1 MINQFQG
8 GMNKDSHPSNLQ
20 PSEYIEAWNAVQ
32 NSKEYGNLYNLSNE
46 KGFSIYSD
54 FKEKKPNNII
64 IGMFPINGRIVVF
77 SITLFDEIE
86 YKTSSSEVG
95 FIDEDS
101 IYKTVINDTNPNIYS
116 SGFKPTQQQ
125 IDSYSDFEFLNFNI
139 NNQIDCEGRINFN
152 NQLIVYWLDGLNRPR
167 FLEIDRDYELPENK
181 FEGLSRQVL
190 IVDAPNKANVEY
202 ERTLDGGGLLTPG
215 VYQFVVRYFNDVNQ
229 YTTFGYIC
237 HPIPVVD
244 ESESTADRNDYDGVG
259 FNYPLQINK
268 SIELEIQNL
277 DLNFKFFEVIV
288 IYYSGSSNTFNA
300 NVYRSFP
307 IRDTTQKIIYNGEI
321 GESVLLEELLQVPT
335 SYDTGKHIIQKDGR
349 IFISNLKSNSF
360 LDLQPIANKLILAYT
375 IKDKEITTTGF
386 NNSSNIDNDNDE
398 FFYINSSKD
407 ADYKNPNSTFEEK
420 GYLRGEVYDFA
431 IVGINKDNS
440 ETFAYHIP
448 AKLVPSVSQQLET
461 YESANGS
468 SLASLYQSGSGIQDE
483 QGNSLDNRPIRYHR
497 FPSLV
502 LEPHV
507 TNNISSNLQTIN
519 IMGFQIPNLQA
530 VLDEFPEIT
539 KKLKGIVVVRRKRD
553 TQNNRSIY
561 SRGLVHRMLSQ
572 ESLKFQNGNYGLVFY
587 PENMYPNPDWNS
599 GDFGNTDIDANGN
612 QYTNDFMLRVDPFSN
627 NLNISR
633 QILQRNTGGQPL
645 NSVLI
650 TCGEVFNRFGNVNY
664 AAFYSPET
672 VLGALQKPDASYQL
686 VEDLALVSLCRNVNS
701 VQGMS
706 YTEEGSMITT
716 GGQFRAGF
724 AGYDMIMHD
733 YFNPSNAGHILRNPY
748 NILTSYEI
756 LNNTGIEFSP
766 NGRNNIGGLLRTIND
781 STSVGGF
788 PTPSTPIRINGS
800 GSEEY
805 LLLELNSPFREN
817 SLSGIIDQLFW
828 YPALEPQINGLN
840 DFTYVDATT
849 TTVNPTP
856 QRFVLLGRTRDSY
869 YNGSIQER
877 SLYSLRRNN
886 ASYAQYGSIDGAEYI
901 TVGKL
906 NVINDI
912 VETEIDNGTVI
923 NKRLFNGDIFIS
935 KFFYTSTIQL
945 ELAGAWQQN
954 NDNNQG
960 FYDLK
965 DAITGSKNGH
975 TFRGGHYFWV
985 ESEINCDYRHRPVDY
1000 VDPNDPGS
1008 WVDGAP
1014 YYPKNRLTVDT
1025 QGPVMAVDS
1034 ELLPSRGYNS
1044 NYSKENDLKVYI
1056 SKPLGFTNVNDFPNR
1071 TIYSEQSILG
1081 EQTDNNKIFLQKN
1094 FQETP
1099 RNKGEITGQFIHQ
1112 NTLYLHTE
1120 RSLFRTFVNQ
1130 ANAVL
1135 SNAQDLILG
1144 NGGVFSLPPQEIYPI
1159 LSGHAGLLHKWTGV
1173 QTPFG
1178 YIFMDYFNKKVFM
1191 FGETL
1196 EEISQSGMYNWFKN
1210 STPIMENNII
1220 NPNGSGAVAFYDPDN
1235 RRYVLTMKK
1244 GEEYKTVSFSMYS
1257 KKWTSF
1263 HDYKPAVVIT
1273 MDQDIYSSSDISKGV
1288 YKHNSGS
1295 YGQYYDDIL
1304 HEFIVTFCVNENKLI
1319 SKVYDSLII
1328 NCDSYKGDEDL
1339 YQDVKQLIEFFDT
1352 LQCWND
1358 YQNTG
1363 EVELKVRDNRMINV
1377 ENEFDYNVKKV
1388 NNQFQVKIPLS
1399 KTEDNFENIYEEAN
1413 FMPVMEDAARMRS
1426 KYLITKLVYKNSKN
1440 LYFVLMEII
1449 SKLRNSSR

>member
-77 SITLFDEIE
+77 SITLFDEIDK
-86 YKTSSSEVG
+86 KTSSSEVG
-95 FIDEDS
+95 FIDEDG

-125 IDSYSDFEFLNFNI
+125 IDYYSDFEFLNFNI

-167 FLEIDRDYELPENK
+167 FLEIDRDYELPENQ

-202 ERTLDGGGLLTPG
+202 SKTLDGGGLLTPG

-244 ESESTADRNDYDGVG
+244 ESESTADRNDYDGVS

-307 IRDTTQKIIYNGEI
+307 IRDTIQKIIYNGEI

-375 IKDKEITTTGF
+375 IKDKVVNTTAQRGIQ
-386 NNSSNIDNDNDE
+386 NIDIPNDE
-398 FFYINSSKD
+398 DFYINSSKD

-420 GYLRGEVYDFA
+420 GFLRGEVYDLA

-448 AKLVPSVSQQLET
+448 AKLVPSITNELT
-461 YESANGS
+461 AYESANGNPS
-468 SLASLYQSGSGIQDE
+468 IGVRYTIGSGVKDVN
-483 QGNSLDNRPIRYHR
+483 GNSLEGEFIRYHQ
-497 FPSLV
+497 FPSLAQ
-502 LEPHV
+502 EPHV
-507 TNNISSNLQTIN
+507 VTNPGSTITTIR
-519 IMGFQIPNLQA
+519 IMGFEIPNLQA

-539 KKLKGIVVVRRKRD
+539 SKLKGIIIVRRKRD
-553 TQNNRSIY
+553 TQNNRSIF
-561 SRGLVHRMLSQ
+561 SRGIAHRMLVQ
-572 ESLKFQNGNYGLVFY
+572 ESLPRNGKLVFY
-587 PENMYPNPDWNS
+587 PGNIDNNITPDWNT
-599 GDFGNTDIDANGN
+599 GNFGQDNLDEGLVPADIANG
-612 QYTNDFMLRVDPFSN
+612 YMLRVDPFCN
-627 NLNISR
+627 NLKITR
-633 QILQRNTGGQPL
+633 DILGTVGVGGV
-645 NSVLI
+645 SKSFI
-650 TCGEVFNRFGNVNY
+650 FTCGENFNISNNGNVNY

-672 VLGALQKPDASYQL
+672 VLGALQNPAAGYKL
-686 VEDLALVSLCRNVNS
+686 KEELSLYGFCHVVTNVNN
-701 VQGMS
+701 MS
-706 YTEEGSMITT
+706 YGSEGSRSDTD
-716 GGQFRAGF
+716 GQLRSAF
-724 AGYDMIMHD
+724 AGYDMLFYD
-733 YFNPSNAGHILRNPY
+733 YHVNAGSINTGNFGIETSYNVSNNNGISFKQVGISEIQSLLKTVNPSNA
-748 NILTSYEI
+748 
-756 LNNTGIEFSP
+756 
-766 NGRNNIGGLLRTIND
+766 LL
-781 STSVGGF
+781 GF
-788 PTPSTPIRINGS
+788 NLSLETIRINGS
-800 GSEEY
+800 GSESY
-805 LLLELNSPFREN
+805 LLLELNQKFDPLLSPGQVYP
-817 SLSGIIDQLFW
+817 LLW
-828 YPALEPQINGLN
+828 YSSIFPISSAN
-840 DFTYVDATT
+840 DFTYSIFNGSFNLNGDNGAE
-849 TTVNPTP
+849 
-856 QRFVLLGRTRDSY
+856 D
-869 YNGSIQER
+869 GSIQFR
-877 SLYSLRRNN
+877 KLYSLSRDNTT
-886 ASYAQYGSIDGAEYI
+886 YPQYGTIDGAEYI
-901 TVGKL
+901 PVD
-906 NVINDI
+906 NI
-912 VETEIDNGTVI
+912 EIKNSIAIFDASFNG
-923 NKRLFNGDIFIS
+923 FYNGDIFIS

-945 ELAGAWQQN
+945 ELAGAWQKTN
-954 NDNNQG
+954 NNNQG

-965 DAITGSKNGH
+965 DAITGQKNGH
-975 TFRGGHYFWV
+975 TLRGGHYFWV

-1081 EQTDNNKIFLQKN
+1081 EQTDNNKIFLQQN

-1099 RNKGEITGQFIHQ
+1099 RNKGAITGQFIHQ

-1159 LSGHAGLLHKWTGV
+1159 SSGHAGLLHKWTGV

-1210 STPIMENNII
+1210 NTPIMENNII

-1244 GEEYKTVSFSMYS
+1244 GEEYKTISFSMYS

-1273 MDQDIYSSSDISKGV
+1273 MDQEIYSSSDISKGV

-1304 HEFIVTFCVNENKLI
+1304 HEFIVTFCINENKLI
-1319 SKVYDSLII
+1319 SKVYDSLIV

-1363 EVELKVRDNRMINV
+1363 EVELKVRDNRMISV

-1388 NNQFQVKIPLS
+1388 NNQFQVKVPLS
-1399 KTEDNFENIYEEAN
+1399 KTEDNFENIYEETN
-1413 FMPVMEDAARMRS
+1413 FIPVMEDAARMRS

>member
-32 NSKEYGNLYNLSNE
+32 NSKQYGNLYNLSNE

-77 SITLFDEIE
+77 SITLFDEIDK
-86 YKTSSSEVG
+86 KTNSSEVG
-95 FIDEDS
+95 FIDEDG

-116 SGFKPTQQQ
+116 NGFKPSQSQ
-125 IDSYSDFEFLNFNI
+125 IDTYSDFEFLNFNI

-167 FLEIDRDYELPENK
+167 FLEIDRDYELPENQ

-202 ERTLDGGGLLTPG
+202 SKTLDGGGLLTPG

-360 LDLQPIANKLILAYT
+360 LDLQPIANRLIIAYT
-375 IKDKEITTTGF
+375 IKDKEVTHINTTDVLPI
-386 NNSSNIDNDNDE
+386 SDANDE
-398 FFYINSSKD
+398 DFYINSLKD
-407 ADYKNPNSTFEEK
+407 NDYKNPNSTFEEK
-420 GYLRGEVYDFA
+420 SFLRGEVYDFA

-448 AKLVPSVSQQLET
+448 AKLVPSITNELKA
-461 YESANGS
+461 YESANGDPARGIRYS
-468 SLASLYQSGSGIQDE
+468 NGSGIKDVN
-483 QGNSLDNRPIRYHR
+483 GNSLEGEFIRYHQ
-497 FPSLV
+497 FPSLSEV
-502 LEPHV
+502 PHV
-507 TNNISSNLQTIN
+507 ITNPNSTTIR
-519 IMGFQIPNLQA
+519 IMGIDIPNLQA
-530 VLDEFPEIT
+530 VLDEFTEIAS
-539 KKLKGIVVVRRKRD
+539 KLKGIVIVRRKRD
-553 TQNNRSIY
+553 LQNNRSIY
-561 SRGLVHRMLSQ
+561 SRGIIHRMLVQ
-572 ESLKFQNGNYGLVFY
+572 ESLKRPDGNYGLVFY
-587 PENMYPNPDWNS
+587 PDNILASPDAWNRWNT
-599 GDFGNTDIDANGN
+599 GDFGGDHLDGNGGFSP
-612 QYTNDFMLRVDPFSN
+612 YRDDFMLRIDPFCN
-627 NLNISR
+627 NLKISR
-633 QILQRNTGGQPL
+633 RIN
-645 NSVLI
+645 NDSSSFII
-650 TCGEVFNRFGNVNY
+650 TCGENFGLSNSGNVNY
-664 AAFYSPET
+664 GAFYSPET
-672 VLGALQKPDASYQL
+672 ILGALQVPVAGYQIEEEVL
-686 VEDLALVSLCRNVNS
+686 LNGYCHNVNS
-701 VQGMS
+701 VNNIFNIEDGELYEQDGKNKDAIAGYKMLMYNYNVLAPLIPTTPINYKVINAYEIKNNNGIS
-706 YTEEGSMITT
+706 FKNSGNSQIQSLLKVLNNSNMGNLTLGT
-716 GGQFRAGF
+716 GGF
-724 AGYDMIMHD
+724 D
-733 YFNPSNAGHILRNPY
+733 RN
-748 NILTSYEI
+748 
-756 LNNTGIEFSP
+756 
-766 NGRNNIGGLLRTIND
+766 D
-781 STSVGGF
+781 F
-788 PTPSTPIRINGS
+788 PVRINGS

-805 LLLELNSPFREN
+805 LLLEFDKPFNNNSDVHELFFNIRVEPNSPNVNN
-817 SLSGIIDQLFW
+817 SDV
-828 YPALEPQINGLN
+828 
-840 DFTYVDATT
+840 DFQFIHAFASDDYV
-849 TTVNPTP
+849 
-856 QRFVLLGRTRDSY
+856 LRDVVTGS
-869 YNGSIQER
+869 NHIGSIQQR
-877 SLYSLRRNN
+877 KLYSLKRDNK
-886 ASYAQYGSIDGAEYI
+886 SYAQYGTIDGAEYI
-901 TVGKL
+901 TVDKL
-906 NVINDI
+906 EINNSVVIY
-912 VETEIDNGTVI
+912 EPSFEGH
-923 NKRLFNGDIFIS
+923 FNGDIFIN
-935 KFFYTSTIQL
+935 KFFYTSSINL
-945 ELAGAWQQN
+945 ELAGAWQ
-954 NDNNQG
+954 NDPTPGYPTDG
-960 FYDLK
+960 FYDVRNPIVQNKLGV
-965 DAITGSKNGH
+965 AL
-975 TFRGGHYFWV
+975 RGGHYFWV

-1008 WVDGAP
+1008 WLDGSP

-1081 EQTDNNKIFLQKN
+1081 EQTDNNKIFLQNN

-1144 NGGVFSLPPQEIYPI
+1144 NGGVFSLPPQEIYP
-1159 LSGHAGLLHKWTGV
+1159 LQSGHAGLLHKWTGV

-1210 STPIMENNII
+1210 NTPIMENNII

-1273 MDQDIYSSSDISKGV
+1273 MDQEIYSSSDISKGV
-1288 YKHNSGS
+1288 YKHNSGN

-1304 HEFIVTFCVNENKLI
+1304 HEFIVTFCINENKLI
-1319 SKVYDSLII
+1319 SKVYDSLIV

-1363 EVELKVRDNRMINV
+1363 EAELKVRDNRMISV

>member
-77 SITLFDEIE
+77 SITLFNEIE

-95 FIDEDS
+95 FIDEDG

-167 FLEIDRDYELPENK
+167 FLEIDRDYELPENQ

-202 ERTLDGGGLLTPG
+202 SKTLDGGGLLTPG

-244 ESESTADRNDYDGVG
+244 ESESTVDRNDYDGVG

-307 IRDTTQKIIYNGEI
+307 IRETTQKIIYNGEI
-321 GESVLLEELLQVPT
+321 GESVLLEELLQIPT

-375 IKDKEITTTGF
+375 IKEKVVKTTAQRGTQEI
-386 NNSSNIDNDNDE
+386 NNPTNED
-398 FFYINSSKD
+398 FYINSPKNN
-407 ADYKNPNSTFEEK
+407 DYKNSNSTFEEK

-448 AKLVPSVSQQLET
+448 AKDVPVLPQRQLAMH
-461 YESANGS
+461 ESAGGGGLTN
-468 SLASLYQSGSGIQDE
+468 SLSELYSAGSGIKDLN
-483 QGNSLDNRPIRYHR
+483 GNSLEGQSIRYHQ
-497 FPSLV
+497 FPSL
-502 LEPHV
+502 LTEPHV
-507 TNNISSNLQTIN
+507 ITSSNSTTIR
-519 IMGFQIPNLQA
+519 IMGFEIPNLQA

-539 KKLKGIVVVRRKRD
+539 SKLKGLIIVRRKRD
-553 TQNNRSIY
+553 LQNNRSIY
-561 SRGLVHRMLSQ
+561 SRGIAHRMLVQ
-572 ESLKFQNGNYGLVFY
+572 ESREPKNGALVFY
-587 PENMYPNPDWNS
+587 PENLSNTNNPDWNT
-599 GDFGNTDIDANGN
+599 GDFGSDHLDGNGPSP
-612 QYTNDFMLRVDPFSN
+612 YGNDYMLRVDPFCD
-627 NLNISR
+627 NLRITRVNDFGRLSAI
-633 QILQRNTGGQPL
+633 
-645 NSVLI
+645 I
-650 TCGEVFNRFGNVNY
+650 TCGENFNISNSSNVNY
-664 AAFYSPET
+664 TAFYSPENI
-672 VLGALQKPDASYQL
+672 LGALQKPDPSYF
-686 VEDLALVSLCRNVNS
+686 VEQELLMTGYFHYVNNIDRMTHGPDGNLVSQG
-701 VQGMS
+701 VQNRSG
-706 YTEEGSMITT
+706 
-716 GGQFRAGF
+716 A
-724 AGYDMIMHD
+724 AGYDMVFFD
-733 YFNPSNAGHILRNPY
+733 YHINTDQKLFSRSIFNVKN
-748 NILTSYEI
+748 SYEI
-756 LNNTGIEFSP
+756 VFNNGISFLSVG
-766 NGRNNIGGLLRTIND
+766 NSKIQDLTRTIND
-781 STSVGGF
+781 SNDTLGF
-788 PTPSTPIRINGS
+788 LRNLIPIRINAS
-800 GSEEY
+800 GSEDY
-805 LLLELNSPFREN
+805 LLLELNQQFNRNLINTSTNINYENIIEFNPNLEPDFTNQVFQYINSFYELDQFPRQSPFPHNYR
-817 SLSGIIDQLFW
+817 
-828 YPALEPQINGLN
+828 Y
-840 DFTYVDATT
+840 
-849 TTVNPTP
+849 
-856 QRFVLLGRTRDSY
+856 
-869 YNGSIQER
+869 
-877 SLYSLRRNN
+877 LYSLKRDNK
-886 ASYAQYGSIDGAEYI
+886 SYAQYGTIDGAEYI
-901 TVGKL
+901 TVEKL
-906 NVINDI
+906 EINNSI
-912 VETEIDNGTVI
+912 VVYRPSFDG
-923 NKRLFNGDIFIS
+923 FYNGDIFIN
-935 KFFYTSTIQL
+935 KFFYSSTIQL
-945 ELAGAWQQN
+945 ELAGAFDDH
-954 NDNNQG
+954 DNPQG

-965 DAITGSKNGH
+965 DAITGDRNGH
-975 TFRGGHYFWV
+975 TLRGGHYFWV

-1008 WVDGAP
+1008 WVDGSP
-1014 YYPKNRLTVDT
+1014 YYPKNRLNQDP

-1034 ELLPSRGYNS
+1034 KFLPSRGYNS

-1099 RNKGEITGQFIHQ
+1099 RNKGEITGQFVHQ

-1159 LSGHAGLLHKWTGV
+1159 TSGHAGMLHKWTGV

-1210 STPIMENNII
+1210 NTPIMENNII

-1304 HEFIVTFCVNENKLI
+1304 HEFIVTFCINENKLI
-1319 SKVYDSLII
+1319 SKVYDSLIV

-1339 YQDVKQLIEFFDT
+1339 YQDVKQLIEFFDI

-1363 EVELKVRDNRMINV
+1363 EVELKVRDNRMISV

-1440 LYFVLMEII
+1440 LYFVLMEIV